1 MPLYEF
7 ACDGCDQ
14 TVELLVRNPSDQPN
28 CPSCGDTNL
37 KKLLSVPAAPAIRGA
52 GGGLPVARAEAMG
65 QACGAPRCCGG
76 GCQI

>member
-14 TVELLVRNPSDQPN
+14 TVELLVRSTSERPT
-28 CPSCGDTNL
+28 CPACGDDKLT
-37 KKLLSVPAAPAIRGA
+37 KLLSVPATPAIRS

-65 QACGAPRCCGG
+65 QSCGAPRCCGG
-76 GCQI
+76 GCDL